1 LITALAGGVGA
12 ARFLTGLTKL
22 VREEDLSV
30 IVNTGDDM
38 EMFGLHISPDID
50 IVTYTLAGIVDEEKG
65 WGIKGDTFQCL
76 ENLRKMGLETWF
88 SIGDRDF
95 ATHILRTNLLKKGFT
110 LSQVTEE
117 VCRRLGLKVNVV
129 PMTDDKFETWVR
141 VEEGLIH
148 FEEYFVKRQAKD
160 KVLGIEF
167 VGSANA
173 KPAPKVVN
181 SILNAEMVVVCPS
194 NPIVSIGTILSVDG
208 VRDALRKTN
217 AKVVG
222 VSPIVAGAPI
232 KGPADKLL
240 RGLGFEVSA
249 FSVAKLYEDFLDAF
263 VIDVRDVDEK
273 TRVEGLGIK
282 VKVTDTVM
290 KCLED
295 KVRLAK
301 TVLAN

>member
-1 LITALAGGVGA
+1 MITALAGGVGA

-22 VREEDLSV
+22 VKEEDLSV

-50 IVTYTLAGIVDEEKG
+50 IVSYTLAGVVDEEKG

-76 ENLRKMGLETWF
+76 ETLKKMGLETWF

-95 ATHILRTNLLKKGFT
+95 ATHIFRTDLLHKGFT
-110 LSQVTEE
+110 LSKVTEE
-117 VCRRLGLKVNVV
+117 TCRCLGIKANIM
-129 PMTDDKFETWVR
+129 PMTDDKFETWIR
-141 VEEGLIH
+141 TEEGLIH

-160 KVLGIEF
+160 KVLGVEF
-167 VGSANA
+167 VGSAKA
-173 KPAPKVVN
+173 KPVPETVD
-181 SILNAEMVVVCPS
+181 SILNAEMIVICPS

-208 VRDALRKTN
+208 IRDALRKTS
-217 AKVVG
+217 AKIVG
-222 VSPIVAGAPI
+222 VSPIVDGAPI

-240 RGLGFEVSA
+240 RSFGFEVSA
-249 FSVAKLYEDFLDAF
+249 FSVAKLYADFLDTF
-263 VIDVRDVDEK
+263 VIDVKDGDEK
-273 TRVEGLGIK
+273 GRIEQIGID

-295 KVRLAK
+295 KVRLARA
-301 TVLAN
+301 VLES

>member
-1 LITALAGGVGA
+1 MITALAGGVGA